1 MEFPNDLFYFY
12 SITQYHW
19 CLSFYIC
26 NNIRLNVKFVEDI
39 ALKCIL
45 ELFELYDQY
54 QLYAFPTWIASLFY
68 ISSLYIIF
76 LMVLVFCLNCLDVF
90 INILKVISRT
100 PYSIMKSIFLNV
112 KNKTKIHFL
121 SLQFSTFLPFCPC
134 KFFFSLCKMRL
145 FYFALLKHFR

>member
-1 MEFPNDLFYFY
+1 
-12 SITQYHW
+12 
-19 CLSFYIC
+19 
-26 NNIRLNVKFVEDI
+26 
-39 ALKCIL
+39 
-45 ELFELYDQY
+45 
-54 QLYAFPTWIASLFY
+54 
-68 ISSLYIIF
+68 
-76 LMVLVFCLNCLDVF
+76 MVLVFCLNCLDVF

-145 FYFALLKHFR
+145 FYLDDGAVCLKCDVWYFFRWLCSGQCVRVLKGWLLLRMADIAGLAEAAGARFSSLELIGQGSFGDVYKG